1 MSQVKITLNKREIE
15 ADTDETILEVSKR
28 HNISIPTLCH
38 DVRLEPYGSCRVC
51 LVKVQGAKSFVPSC
65 STKVTEGMVIDTES
79 PDVIE
84 ARRLSLSL
92 LISDHYGDCVAPCS
106 LECPANIDIQGY
118 ISLIGAKKY
127 SEALK
132 LIKEKN
138 PLPLVI
144 GRICPHPCETVCRRN
159 NVDEAIAI
167 NNLKRFAA
175 DYDSYSEYP
184 YIPKKEPVKGKSIAV
199 IGSGPAGLS
208 CAYYLSGMG
217 YDVTIFEKESQPG
230 GMLRY
235 GIPEYRLPNEVLDRE
250 IKLVLDLGVKIEF
263 LKELGRDF
271 ELEDLKKA
279 GFDAAFLGLGAQK
292 STEMR
297 IEGEKLENVISGLG
311 FLYDIATGRGINLA
325 RKKVVVV
332 GGGNTAMDASRSS
345 LRLGAEKV
353 IVLYRRTKKEMP
365 ANETE
370 IREAFE
376 EGIVFDFLSAPVKIT
391 KENGRLGIECIRMKL
406 GEPDSSGRRRPIP
419 IEGSNYLLEADYLIT
434 AIGQRPEIP
443 YIHKDLITSKDTI
456 KANPENGTTSEDF
469 IFAAGDCVTGA
480 ATAIEAI
487 AGGRKAALSIDRFL
501 CAETK
506 PEDVLKAFNISKGSL
521 EEIPEEFYK
530 QYEKA
535 KRVIMPTLAVKK
547 RVKNFEE
554 IERGLEKEEAK
565 KEASRCLECGCTEG
579 FSCLLRDYS
588 TLYSVTSDEFSGQK
602 NLFPGYNNLI
612 PRRPPILKDKNKCI
626 KCGTCIRICDELWGL
641 HIYGFVKRGFET
653 EVLPYF
659 NLDLKDTE
667 CDFCGQCA
675 DSCPT
680 GALSLRSYLPKQGP
694 YKTEKKKG
702 LCINCSLG
710 CELEFN
716 IYENMLVKNSSSPL
730 TGENE
735 GNLCVRGRFGY
746 RYLSQDNRNL
756 NFLEI
761 KDRNRDILNPED
773 ALRKAS
779 GLLKSSERV
788 GIFTSTH
795 LSNEEYK
802 KINELET
809 KLEKAESFHIPYD
822 FAEYQMDEYPVIGKS
837 KNLEYLLKPISIPN
851 LTDFEKSDI
860 IILFNILTGRSF
872 PILEMKIRK
881 AVNRGVKLYIIN
893 ERATRLDEK
902 ADEVFRIKES
912 LYADFL
918 DFIGLHIIN
927 ASGEVSPEVEDYY
940 SKCGIKRSIPF
951 TCGIKYEKIKRL
963 IRDIMRHRKAIYIT
977 DEDLTGEKELR
988 AFIEIV
994 LLKGDRSK
1002 LLMMQRGT
1010 NPLGAKKYGRTHSD
1024 SSFVTKDTVK
1034 SFDTLFLYKLPGFF
1048 QFEKQSVIHTDFKPF
1063 SHYGRYGIFI
1073 PSSSLLET
1081 GGTTY
1086 LYNGKKVQITGVLDN
1101 NKSID
1106 NIKNLSKMIE
1116 RL

>member
-1 MSQVKITLNKREIE
+1 MSRVKITLNRKEIE

-28 HNISIPTLCH
+28 HNIFIPTLCH

-51 LVKVQGAKSFVPSC
+51 LVKVQEAKSFVPSC

-92 LISDHYGDCVAPCS
+92 LISDHYGDCVASCS

-118 ISLIGAKKY
+118 IALIRAKKY
-127 SEALK
+127 TEAVK

-138 PLPLVI
+138 PMPLVI

-175 DYDSYSEYP
+175 DYDSYLEYP
-184 YIPKKEPVKGKSIAV
+184 YIPKKEPNKGKNIAV

-208 CAYYLSGMG
+208 CAYYLSVMG
-217 YDVTIFEKESQPG
+217 YDVTIFEKEAQAG

-235 GIPEYRLPNEVLDRE
+235 GIPEYRLPNQVLDRE

-263 LKELGRDF
+263 LRELGRDF

-279 GFDAAFLGLGAQK
+279 GFNAAFLGLGAQK

-311 FLYDIATGRGINLA
+311 FLYDITTGRDINLA

-332 GGGNTAMDASRSS
+332 GGGNTAIDASRSS
-345 LRLGAEKV
+345 LRLGAERV
-353 IVLYRRTKKEMP
+353 IILYRRTKKEMP
-365 ANETE
+365 ANEGE
-370 IREAFE
+370 IREASD
-376 EGIVFDFLSAPVKIT
+376 EGIVFEFLSAPVKIT
-391 KENGRLGIECIRMKL
+391 KENGRLGIECIRMEL
-406 GEPDSSGRRRPIP
+406 GKPDSSGRRRPIP

-456 KANPENGTTSEDF
+456 KANPETGTTSESF

-501 CAETK
+501 GAEIK
-506 PEDVLKAFNISKGSL
+506 PEDSLKAFNISKGSL
-521 EEIPEEFYK
+521 EEIPEEFYS

-535 KRVIMPTLAVKK
+535 KRVIMPALAAKQ
-547 RVKNFEE
+547 RVKHFEE
-554 IERGLEKEEAK
+554 IEKGLEKEEAK
-565 KEASRCLECGCTEG
+565 KETSRCLECGCTEG
-579 FSCLLRDYS
+579 FSCFLRDYS
-588 TLYSVTSDEFSGQK
+588 TLYRVPSDEFTGQK
-602 NLFPGYNNLI
+602 NLYPGYNNLI
-612 PRRPPILKDKNKCI
+612 PKGPVILKDENKCI
-626 KCGTCIRICDELWGL
+626 KCGTCIRICDEVWGL

-653 EVLPYF
+653 EVSPYF
-659 NLDLKDTE
+659 HLDLKDTA

-680 GALSLRSYLPKQGP
+680 GALSLNSYLPKPGP
-694 YKTEKKKG
+694 YKIEKEKG
-702 LCINCSLG
+702 FCINCSLG

-730 TGENE
+730 NGENE

-746 RYLSQDNRNL
+746 RYLSQGNRNL

-761 KDRNRDILNPED
+761 KDGKRDILNPED

-779 GLLKSSERV
+779 EILKSSESV

-795 LSNEEYK
+795 LSNEEYI
-802 KINELET
+802 KINELGT
-809 KLEKAESFHIPYD
+809 KIEKAKIFHIPYD
-822 FAEYQMDEYPVIGKS
+822 FAEYQRDEYPVIGKS
-837 KNLEYLLKPISIPN
+837 KNLEYLLKPISVPN
-851 LTDFEKSDI
+851 LSDFEKSDI
-860 IILFNILTGRSF
+860 IILFNILPGRSF

-881 AVNRGVKLYIIN
+881 ALNRGVKLYIIN

-902 ADEVFRIKES
+902 ADEVFRIKEP

-918 DFIGLHIIN
+918 DFVGAHTIN
-927 ASGEVSPEVEDYY
+927 ISQEVSPEAEDYY
-940 SKCGIKRSIPF
+940 GKCEIKRSIPF

-963 IRDIMRHRKAIYIT
+963 MRGVLGHRRTIYIT
-977 DEDLTGEKELR
+977 DEDLTGETELK
-988 AFIEIV
+988 AFIQIV

-1010 NPLGAKKYGRTHSD
+1010 NPLGAKKYGKTPPD
-1024 SSFVTKDTVK
+1024 SSPVTKDTIK
-1034 SFDTLFLYKLPGFF
+1034 SFTTLFFYKLPELF
-1048 QFEKQSVIHTDFKPF
+1048 QFEKQSVLHTDFKPF
-1063 SHYGRYGIFI
+1063 SHYGKYGLFI

-1086 LYNGKKVQITGVLDN
+1086 LYNGKKVEITGVLNN

-1106 NIKNLSKMIE
+1106 NTKNLSKMIE